1 MLKLITRSY
10 AHTYTGEFNRPR
22 LTAPLALISSELHRP
37 EKAVV
42 GECYLAMFTRR
53 TREVA
58 PDKSLLIRP
67 VDEVAQ
73 NRCRFVCFCCKIAFV
88 IHVYDLEDGMK

>member
-1 MLKLITRSY
+1 
-10 AHTYTGEFNRPR
+10 
-22 LTAPLALISSELHRP
+22 
-37 EKAVV
+37 
-42 GECYLAMFTRR
+42 MFTRR